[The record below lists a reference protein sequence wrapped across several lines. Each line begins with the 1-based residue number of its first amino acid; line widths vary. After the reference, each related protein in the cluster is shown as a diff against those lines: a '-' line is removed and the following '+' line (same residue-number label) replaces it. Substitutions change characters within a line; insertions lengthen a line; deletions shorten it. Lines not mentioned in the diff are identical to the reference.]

1 MKRFYEI
8 MKECNMDS
16 IRHYFKKICHL
27 NKKDLKIYM
36 DWYNKFL
43 KIEPERIDNII
54 FIKEDK
60 SFNDIFY
67 IQSMNP
73 SDIEKLSHNSLMD
86 LFSFELLGMYVY
98 DDFKMKKE
106 EFIVRCINE
115 NTELGL
121 YDIKIQEALNKI
133 RKEKCSYNVLELP
146 LDGTCNAKGW
156 MFHFIKVDRN
166 SEGTLVLPIHYVDDS
181 SFNTFVYYQIG
192 TYDFTDNCL
201 SIPIKKLEGFSEAY
215 ALLDKYNL
223 DVCLLKDKRKEKLF
237 VIKRDKYNSC
247 NMNNRS
253 VI

>member
-1 MKRFYEI
+1 
-8 MKECNMDS
+8 
-16 IRHYFKKICHL
+16 
-27 NKKDLKIYM
+27 
-36 DWYNKFL
+36 
-43 KIEPERIDNII
+43 
-54 FIKEDK
+54 
-60 SFNDIFY
+60 
-67 IQSMNP
+67 
-73 SDIEKLSHNSLMD
+73 MD

-146 LDGTCNAKGW
+146 LDGTYNVKGW

-166 SEGTLVLPIHYVDDS
+166 SEGTVVLPIHYVDDS

-215 ALLDKYNL
+215 ALLDKYNV
-223 DVCLLKDKRKEKLF
+223 DVCILKDKRKEKLF

-253 VI
+253 IL